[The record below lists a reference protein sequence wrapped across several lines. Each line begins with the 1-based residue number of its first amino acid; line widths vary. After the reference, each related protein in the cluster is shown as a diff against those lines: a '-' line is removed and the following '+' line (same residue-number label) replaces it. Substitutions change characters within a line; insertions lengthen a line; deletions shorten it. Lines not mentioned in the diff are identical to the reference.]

1 MDESKTPLERLPRL
15 QLTGPSGTL
24 RLHAPELG
32 APVVLLVRNES
43 LERARPYIRA
53 LAESVRELHD
63 WDGRPLLITER
74 DTGVTGLPAAVAT
87 RAVWDE
93 LSIEDS
99 ALIIADRWGVVYFMQ
114 ETTTFDDLPSADEVV
129 VWVRYLA
136 MQCPECG
143 VIDEPGYGEWSL

>member
-53 LAESVRELHD
+53 LAESLRELRD

-74 DTGVTGLPAAVAT
+74 DAGVTQLPAAVAT